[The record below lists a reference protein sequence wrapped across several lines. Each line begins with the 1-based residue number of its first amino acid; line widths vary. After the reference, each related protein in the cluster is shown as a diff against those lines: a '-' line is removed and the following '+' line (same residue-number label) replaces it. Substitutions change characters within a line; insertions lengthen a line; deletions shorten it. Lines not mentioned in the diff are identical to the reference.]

1 MRSHRRP
8 PAGSATSESW
18 RSGSSGRLRA
28 RKHASHSSM
37 ERARLRFLG
46 REGIPPEAA
55 NRIETKDEAAGGEE
69 VQIHTGSK
77 IETKDEV
84 PRR

>member
-1 MRSHRRP
+1 
-8 PAGSATSESW
+8 
-18 RSGSSGRLRA
+18 
-28 RKHASHSSM
+28 M